1 MSTKRIYAVITGKDN
16 FLANIVDEEHALSFA
31 WPDATKEG
39 DTTTPPLYINGFK
52 KDVIV
57 LENVTIMIANGKQI
71 GILPFKDLAFGSPY
85 VTLPV
90 AQITEIYLVDEKL
103 STQVRAAISGLAT
116 V

>member
-1 MSTKRIYAVITGKDN
+1 MSTKRVYAVITGKDN
-16 FLANIVDEEHALSFA
+16 FLANIVDEENTLELA
-31 WPDATKEG
+31 WTAGDGLGEG
-39 DTTTPPLYINGFK
+39 STPLYVSGFK
-52 KDVIV
+52 KGVVV

-71 GILPFKDLAFGSPY
+71 GILPFKELAFGSPY

-103 STQVRAAISGLAT
+103 ATQVRATNSGLAT